1 MHRLDHRRR
10 ESAWLVAS
18 SVTLGIT
25 LVPLT
30 SVVAR
35 IVSVV
40 IGVRVLGSSSLD
52 FFALGIALVPLTS
65 HVVCIVD
72 HRRRESAWLVIF
84 GPLRLRH
91 SFGVSYLARR
101 VHRLDHRRR
110 ESGRLV
116 VDSVAL
122 GIALVPL
129 TSAVAYF
136 VSITVCAKAASSSS
150 APLPS
155 VSLAPLTWV
164 VVCFISIT
172 VGVRVLGS
180 SSLDFSPSA
189 LPWCRLPCPSRASS
203 WSLSA

>member
-91 SFGVSYLARR
+91 SFGVSHLARR

-122 GIALVPL
+122 GITLAPL
-129 TSAVAYF
+129 TSAVACI
-136 VSITVCAKAASSSS
+136 V
-150 APLPS
+150 
-155 VSLAPLTWV
+155 
-164 VVCFISIT
+164 SIT

-180 SSLDFSPSA
+180 SSFDFLALGIALVSLTSPVRQSSRPPSA
-189 LPWCRLPCPSRASS
+189 
-203 WSLSA
+203 